1 MARQTTHDEVPF
13 SVRSSGIHLLCD
25 GVKSPANVGGLF
37 RLAEAFGVCHLYF
50 CDAQINFNSERLKR
64 TARGTMGTVPYSS
77 EVASL
82 EIINSFKEK
91 ATPIY
96 ALEITTTSIPLQ
108 QLPVLDHQ
116 EVVLIVGNEQHG
128 VSKPVLSLVD
138 NCFHIN
144 MLGANSSMNV
154 TQAAAIALYALTKDL

>member
-1 MARQTTHDEVPF
+1 MARQTTHGEVPF
-13 SVRSSGIHLLCD
+13 SERSSGIHLLCD
-25 GVKSPANVGGLF
+25 GVKSPANIGGLF

-50 CDAQINFNSERLKR
+50 CNAQINFNSERLKR
-64 TARGTMGTVPYSS
+64 TARGTMRTVPFSS
-77 EVASL
+77 EVPPL
-82 EIINSFKEK
+82 ETINSFREK

-96 ALEITTTSIPLQ
+96 ALEITTTSMPLQ
-108 QLPVLDHQ
+108 QLPVVVPQD
-116 EVVLIVGNEQHG
+116 VVLILGNEQHG
-128 VSKPVLSLVD
+128 VSKPVLALVD